1 MKRWV
6 KIILLSFIGLLVA
19 LTVALQAILK
29 SDFLK
34 EKLLEAASGYVD
46 AALEVSEL
54 DFGLLRT
61 YPDVEAR
68 FCGLSVTCPP
78 PRPDASVC
86 DTLLRADTVI
96 LRLNLPALSAGR
108 IDVRRAHLNGV
119 RLYARRY
126 DSLSVN
132 WDVLALPENP
142 EDRADTVRAE
152 FPRVN
157 VREFSLG
164 PDCLLVLD
172 DLPSSMSVRVSPGS
186 VRLSGRIGPG
196 RRAPRV
202 SGISLSV
209 DSLKAGLVSGTDS
222 LDYTLA
228 GLRVEQTGRGSFSLA
243 AESRADLSSADF
255 GSMAVPFNLDGEL
268 AYAFLPEGLGVS
280 ASGLSVYLACMP
292 FFLDGS
298 VLLGDGYADMDASL
312 SLVECRLEDVLHD
325 YAAGFDPYA
334 ASFGTDAVLSAD
346 FTAKGR
352 LGGGSLPEF
361 SACVR
366 IPQSHT
372 EYLPD
377 GSTLD
382 LEADV
387 DMELSAGRM
396 LTADIHT
403 FKASVDGIDLDLGG
417 SADDL
422 LGEDP
427 LFSVEARACADI
439 GRLGRFIPESL
450 GLRKAEGRIEL
461 DLSASTRRSNLSDF
475 RFRNAYIDGTL
486 HAGTLSVATDSAD
499 LSAFNALVSLKSE
512 PDGLGV
518 ELDFDSLY
526 FNSGRDVIARV
537 RNIHN
542 SAGIVKA
549 ESRGTAVPRMSVST
563 ESDMIFLKLGN
574 ARYGVSGAGISASAQ
589 RRVQA
594 RRDGR
599 PGRGGVRDRRR
610 GRAVRAVRDFARRD
624 RDFAAADIDISLD
637 SSVVRYLRNWS
648 LSGHI
653 KADAGMMASRELPL
667 RTRLTALHADF
678 DDERIVLDTLGVR
691 CGTSDFNMS
700 GTVTGVKRALMRRSR
715 IGADLFLNSERINI
729 NEMVAA
735 SLIGSRDEASVDPSV
750 ELDES
755 FVTDTLADAS
765 IDIEDLP
772 LLIVPGNV
780 DARVRLNAGKVDFL
794 EPEIGPVISGIR
806 IKDRTMQLTGTDI
819 FADFGHIYADAF
831 YSTRSKRD
839 ISAGVNLDLDSMQV
853 DRVIGLLPIVDSL
866 MPALKTFEGNVSCEI
881 SATTQL
887 DSNMNVVI
895 PTLDGVLRVRGK
907 DMKLYSDGRFGKLAD
922 MLLFGKTGVM
932 NIDNLSADAI
942 VHDSRLEVFPFDL
955 GIDRF
960 KLALQGSQGFD
971 KSMQYHVSVL
981 KSPLLLRFGIDIYG
995 TLDNWKMSLGRAR
1008 LSGGNIPAF
1017 TAQLDTV
1024 QLNLANSIRDIYDR
1038 GVGDVVDFNRRELG
1052 SLYGRK
1058 LHIDSVS
1065 GDDEHLDAVAREG
1078 YAEMFSEI
1086 IYERELEA
1094 QTAQAMNEIDS
1105 VLESTM
1111 PDMASLMEQHEMSMF
1126 DRRLQRRIERM
1137 ERRQQRREL
1146 RQERRAE
1153 RASRLAGTDVAE

>member
-1 MKRWV
+1 M
-6 KIILLSFIGLLVA
+6 
-19 LTVALQAILK
+19 
-29 SDFLK
+29 
-34 EKLLEAASGYVD
+34 
-46 AALEVSEL
+46 
-54 DFGLLRT
+54 
-61 YPDVEAR
+61 
-68 FCGLSVTCPP
+68 
-78 PRPDASVC
+78 
-86 DTLLRADTVI
+86 
-96 LRLNLPALSAGR
+96 
-108 IDVRRAHLNGV
+108 
-119 RLYARRY
+119 
-126 DSLSVN
+126 
-132 WDVLALPENP
+132 
-142 EDRADTVRAE
+142 
-152 FPRVN
+152 
-157 VREFSLG
+157 
-164 PDCLLVLD
+164 
-172 DLPSSMSVRVSPGS
+172 
-186 VRLSGRIGPG
+186 
-196 RRAPRV
+196 
-202 SGISLSV
+202 
-209 DSLKAGLVSGTDS
+209 
-222 LDYTLA
+222 
-228 GLRVEQTGRGSFSLA
+228 
-243 AESRADLSSADF
+243 
-255 GSMAVPFNLDGEL
+255 
-268 AYAFLPEGLGVS
+268 
-280 ASGLSVYLACMP
+280 
-292 FFLDGS
+292 
-298 VLLGDGYADMDASL
+298 
-312 SLVECRLEDVLHD
+312 
-325 YAAGFDPYA
+325 
-334 ASFGTDAVLSAD
+334 
-346 FTAKGR
+346 
-352 LGGGSLPEF
+352 
-361 SACVR
+361 
-366 IPQSHT
+366 
-372 EYLPD
+372 
-377 GSTLD
+377 
-382 LEADV
+382 
-387 DMELSAGRM
+387 
-396 LTADIHT
+396 
-403 FKASVDGIDLDLGG
+403 
-417 SADDL
+417 
-422 LGEDP
+422 
-427 LFSVEARACADI
+427 
-439 GRLGRFIPESL
+439 
-450 GLRKAEGRIEL
+450 
-461 DLSASTRRSNLSDF
+461 
-475 RFRNAYIDGTL
+475 
-486 HAGTLSVATDSAD
+486 
-499 LSAFNALVSLKSE
+499 
-512 PDGLGV
+512 
-518 ELDFDSLY
+518 
-526 FNSGRDVIARV
+526 
-537 RNIHN
+537 
-542 SAGIVKA
+542 
-549 ESRGTAVPRMSVST
+549 
-563 ESDMIFLKLGN
+563 
-574 ARYGVSGAGISASAQ
+574 
-589 RRVQA
+589 
-594 RRDGR
+594 
-599 PGRGGVRDRRR
+599 
-610 GRAVRAVRDFARRD
+610 
-624 RDFAAADIDISLD
+624 
-637 SSVVRYLRNWS
+637 VRYLRNWS
-648 LSGHI
+648 LAGHI

-907 DMKLYSDGRFGKLAD
+907 DMKLYSDGQFGKLAD

-971 KSMQYHVSVL
+971 KSMRYHVSVL

-995 TLDNWKMSLGRAR
+995 TVDDWKISLGRAR

-1038 GVGDVVDFNRRELG
+1038 GVSDVVDFNRRELVG
-1052 SLYGRK
+1052 LYGRK
-1058 LHIDSVS
+1058 LHLDSVS

>member
-1 MKRWV
+1 M
-6 KIILLSFIGLLVA
+6 A
-19 LTVALQAILK
+19 LTVALQVVLK

-46 AALEVSEL
+46 ASLEVSEL
-54 DFGLLRT
+54 DFGLLGT

-68 FCGLSVTCPP
+68 LCGLSVTCPP

-142 EDRADTVRAE
+142 EDGADTARVE
-152 FPRVN
+152 FPRVH

-172 DLPSSMSVRVSPGS
+172 DLPSSLSARVSPGS
-186 VRLSGRIGPG
+186 VRLSGRMGPG

-209 DSLKAGLVSGTDS
+209 DSLKAGLVSGSDT

-243 AESRADLSSADF
+243 AESRADLASSDF
-255 GSMAVPFNLDGEL
+255 GSMAVPFNLDGDL
-268 AYAFLPEGLGVS
+268 AYAFLPDGLGIS

-298 VLLGDGYADMDASL
+298 VLLGDGYADLDASL

-346 FTAKGR
+346 FTANGR
-352 LGGGSLPEF
+352 LGDGCLPEF
-361 SACVR
+361 RACVR
-366 IPQSHT
+366 IPQSRT

-377 GSTLD
+377 GSVLD

-450 GLRKAEGRIEL
+450 GLRKAEGRMEL

-518 ELDFDSLY
+518 EVDFDSLY

-610 GRAVRAVRDFARRD
+610 GRVVRAVRDFARRD

-700 GTVTGVKRALMRRSR
+700 GTVTGVKRALMRKSR
-715 IGADLFLNSERINI
+715 IGANLLLNSRRINI

-735 SLIGSRDEASVDPSV
+735 SMIGGRDEASVDPSV

-780 DARVRLNAGKVDFL
+780 DARVRLNAAKVDFL
-794 EPEIGPVISGIR
+794 DPEIGPVISGIR
-806 IKDRTMQLTGTDI
+806 IKDRTMQLTATDI

-839 ISAGVNLDLDSMQV
+839 ISAGVNLDIDSMQV

-907 DMKLYSDGRFGKLAD
+907 DMKLYSDGQFGKLAD

-971 KSMQYHVSVL
+971 KSMRYHVSVL

-995 TLDNWKMSLGRAR
+995 TVDDWKMSLGRAR

-1038 GVGDVVDFNRRELG
+1038 GVGDVVAFNRRELSG
-1052 SLYGRK
+1052 LYGRK
-1058 LHIDSVS
+1058 LHLDSVS

-1094 QTAQAMNEIDS
+1094 QTAQAIDEIDS

-1153 RASRLAGTDVAE
+1153 RASRLAGTDMAE